1 MKPTD
6 FIIPCVLAAVLLL
19 GAVKRVNVFD
29 TFVEGAREGIGT
41 AVKILPALVAL
52 MTAVGMFR
60 ASGALELLT
69 GALEPV
75 LASIGIPPEV
85 VPLAMLRPVTGSGA
99 MALFDGILREHG
111 AENGGEHEVW
121 KSCSRAPP
129 RPPFTR
135 WQCTTAAWGLRG
147 RGTRYPAP

>member
-52 MTAVGMFR
+52 YDVGR
-60 ASGALELLT
+60 
-69 GALEPV
+69 
-75 LASIGIPPEV
+75 
-85 VPLAMLRPVTGSGA
+85 
-99 MALFDGILREHG
+99 
-111 AENGGEHEVW
+111 
-121 KSCSRAPP
+121 
-129 RPPFTR
+129 
-135 WQCTTAAWGLRG
+135 
-147 RGTRYPAP
+147 